1 MANLLLLLKI
11 MPFLYIVIYD
21 TGILPFFWLLSYQ
34 LFLLICDFLKT
45 KLEKTFC
52 LSSVLEN
59 TQTSLGG

>member
-11 MPFLYIVIYD
+11 IPFLYVVIYD
-21 TGILPFFWLLSYQ
+21 LGVLPFFWLLSYQ
-34 LFLLICDFLKT
+34 LLLLIGDFLKM